1 MRVDNKMI
9 EDFEDY
15 LEVSWRLMEVD
26 TPYDIVEDEI
36 PEPIA
41 EAFLFEWLDRDINMN
56 DVYDFMRS
64 NLAKSSYK
72 AMMKTTL
79 RNKGLIELKK
89 SVLGFVRL
97 EPMENSG
104 IFIHLEPMEN
114 SGIFMRPEE
123 IIRRIEQISDW
134 YVSIVKDV
142 SALDGLYTF
151 VHELKMDVR
160 SDENPDQLLQKVKEK
175 LNQKQN
181 SETF

>member
-104 IFIHLEPMEN
+104 IF
-114 SGIFMRPEE
+114 MRPEE